1 MLKFSYIECIFF
13 LHIYI
18 DIIKFSSCIF
28 IVTYMFLDVSIIISD
43 ILGIYYR
50 IQTVI
55 L

>member
-1 MLKFSYIECIFF
+1 MYIF

-18 DIIKFSSCIF
+18 DIIKFPSCIF
-28 IVTYMFLDVSIIISD
+28 IVTYMFLDVSVIISD
-43 ILGIYYR
+43 IVGIYYN